1 MTAKKKATASLHVL
15 LAPEAPVGIVLRSGP
30 AESVCAFLWD
40 RGKDTFT
47 AGQVLKG
54 RLHGRR
60 SDLSPDGKYLLYFAA
75 SKSPVAGTGGSWTA
89 VSRAPWLKPLVLLG
103 KGDAWHGGGL
113 FTGKHSYWVNEGF
126 GHRAIRNSPEVV
138 RDMAYV
144 PFEYYGGEDPGIYYL
159 RLQRDGWELKRYAV
173 VGEWHGCSIFE
184 KPLPRGWVLRKL
196 AHEEMEPL
204 PGKGR
209 YWEEHEL
216 EQESPARRVG
226 CPDWEWADVDGPS
239 VVWAEKG
246 CLYRARISGP
256 AGLGGIKR
264 LKDFNSAKPAA
275 GKPPY

>member
-1 MTAKKKATASLHVL
+1 MAMKKKAAASLHVL
-15 LAPEAPVGIVLRSGP
+15 LAPESPVGVVLRSGP
-30 AESVCAFLWD
+30 GESVCGFLWD
-40 RGKDTFT
+40 RKKDAFT
-47 AGQVLKG
+47 AGQSLKG
-54 RLHGRR
+54 RVYGRR
-60 SDLSPDGKYLLYFAA
+60 SDLSPDGKYLLHFAA
-75 SKSPVAGTGGSWTA
+75 SKAAAAETGGSWTA
-89 VSRAPWLKPLVLLG
+89 VSRAPWFKPLVLLG

-138 RDMAYV
+138 RDMSYV
-144 PFEYYGGEDPGIYYL
+144 PMEYYGGEDPGIYYL

-196 AHEEMEPL
+196 AHEEAGP
-204 PGKGR
+204 PPAKGR

-216 EQESPARRVG
+216 ESEGRRMG

-256 AGLGGIKR
+256 AGLGGIKK
-264 LKDFNSAKPAA
+264 LKDFNGAKPAA